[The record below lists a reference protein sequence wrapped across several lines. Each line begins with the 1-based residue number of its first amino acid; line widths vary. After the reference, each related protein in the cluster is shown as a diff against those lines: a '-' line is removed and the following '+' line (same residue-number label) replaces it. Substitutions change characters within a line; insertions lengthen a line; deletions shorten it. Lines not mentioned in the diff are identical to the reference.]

1 MADDP
6 TNATSGAVFRIE
18 RRTSQFS
25 VQCVAPLRIIPCNG
39 ARDETSAAA
48 LAEAFKKGDCKRVT
62 RLYRN
67 EDIPDDRC
75 WLRAPGWCLAY
86 D

>member
-1 MADDP
+1 MEQEQELA
-6 TNATSGAVFRIE
+6 II
-18 RRTSQFS
+18 RRAYAKQIFLAQAISP
-25 VQCVAPLRIIPCNG
+25 VAIIPCDG
-39 ARDETSAAA
+39 ARDETSDAA
-48 LAEAFKKGDCKRVT
+48 LAEAFKKGDCKRAT

-75 WLRAPGWCLAY
+75 WLRASGRCLAY

>member
-1 MADDP
+1 M
-6 TNATSGAVFRIE
+6 E
-18 RRTSQFS
+18 REQELAIIRRAYAKQIFFAQAISP
-25 VQCVAPLRIIPCNG
+25 VAIVPCDG
-39 ARDETSAAA
+39 ARDETSDAA
-48 LAEAFKKGDCKRVT
+48 LAEAFRKGDCKRVT

-75 WLRAPGWCLAY
+75 WLRASGWCLAY